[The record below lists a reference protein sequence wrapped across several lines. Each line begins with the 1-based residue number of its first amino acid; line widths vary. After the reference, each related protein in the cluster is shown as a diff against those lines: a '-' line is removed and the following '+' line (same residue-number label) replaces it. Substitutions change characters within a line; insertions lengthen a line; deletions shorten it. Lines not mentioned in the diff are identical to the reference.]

1 MPAVYVRGMFH
12 LGQEVI
18 VSKALDRLRGA
29 NLAKHLCG
37 KEQKI
42 TSYDCDESEGL

>member
-1 MPAVYVRGMFH
+1 MYVRTMMACSILARGNC
-12 LGQEVI
+12 LESIG
-18 VSKALDRLRGA
+18 RLRGA